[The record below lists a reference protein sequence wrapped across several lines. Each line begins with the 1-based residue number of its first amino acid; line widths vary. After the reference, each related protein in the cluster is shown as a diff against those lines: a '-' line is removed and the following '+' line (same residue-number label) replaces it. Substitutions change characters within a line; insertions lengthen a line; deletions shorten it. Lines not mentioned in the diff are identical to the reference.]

1 MARLTWDETGTR
13 RFETGVDRGVVY
25 PYNSTTGQYDSGYSW
40 SGLTSVSESPS
51 GADANDLY
59 ADNIKYLTL
68 RAAEEFGATIEA
80 YNYPEQFAILDGT
93 AELVSGVSIG
103 QQSRGTFGF
112 SFRSRIGNDTDG
124 DAHGY
129 MIHLIYGASVSPSE
143 RAYASVNDSPEAI
156 SFSWEL
162 STIPVTVTGFKP
174 TAIVRIDSTKF
185 TTEKAKKKLEDFED
199 ILYGTNGAEGAT
211 GTEPRLPLPNEVK
224 TLLTVA
230 AG

>member
-25 PYNSTTGQYDSGYSW
+25 PYNSATGQYDSGYSW

-93 AELVSGVSIG
+93 ADLVSGVSIG

-162 STIPVTVTGFKP
+162 STIPVNVTGFKP

-185 TTEKAKKKLEDFED
+185 TTEAAKQKLKDFED
-199 ILYGTNGAEGAT
+199 ILYGTNGDEGAT
-211 GTEPRLPLPNEVK
+211 GTEPRLPLPDEVK
-224 TLLTVA
+224 TKLTVA

>member
-1 MARLTWDETGTR
+1 MAKLTWDETGTR
-13 RFETGVDRGVVY
+13 RFETGVDHGVVY
-25 PYNSTTGQYDSGYSW
+25 PYNSATKQYDSGYSW

-51 GADANDLY
+51 GADANNLY

-80 YNYPEQFAILDGT
+80 YNYPEQFAVLDGT

-112 SFRSRIGNDTDG
+112 SFRSRIGNDTD
-124 DAHGY
+124 DDSHGY
-129 MIHLIYGASVSPSE
+129 MLHLIYGASVSPSE

-156 SFSWEL
+156 KFSWEL
-162 STIPVTVTGFKP
+162 STIPVNVTGFKP
-174 TAIVRIDSTKF
+174 TAIIRIDSTKF
-185 TTEKAKKKLEDFED
+185 TTEKAKAALTAFED
-199 ILYGTNGAEGAT
+199 ILYGTDQD
-211 GTEPRLPLPNEVK
+211 EPRLPLPDEVK
-224 TLLTVA
+224 TKLTVA

>member
-1 MARLTWDETGTR
+1 MAKLTWDETGTR

-25 PYNSTTGQYDSGYSW
+25 PYNSTTSAYDSGYSW

-93 AELVSGVSIG
+93 ADLVSGVSIG

-124 DAHGY
+124 DSHGY
-129 MIHLIYGASVSPSE
+129 MLHLIYGASVSPSE

-162 STIPVTVTGFKP
+162 STIPVNVKGFKP

-185 TTEKAKKKLEDFED
+185 TTEAAKKKLEDFED
-199 ILYGTNGAEGAT
+199 ILYGTDGAEGAT
-211 GTEPRLPLPNEVK
+211 GTEPRLPLPDEVK